1 MVCYSGYLY
10 TQHSISGEKRV
21 FRCEDRNCKSRC
33 HMNIQMEV
41 FVKEPSEHSH
51 APDPDRVHII
61 QLKNE
66 IKTRGSSSEEATSTI
81 LFDALRTIP
90 LNAVPDLPSN
100 KSLMQ
105 TIRRKRQPVQLD
117 ENGQLP
123 FVFRLT
129 DRGENFVLFEDPSML
144 IFTCDKNLSI
154 LKKCKHWFMDGT
166 FSICPNSHY
175 QLFTVHGMFS
185 LQIIPLVY
193 VLLIGKAT
201 EDYNDFFEQL
211 LLLHDF
217 EPESILVDY
226 EIATLK
232 SIRKNFPDAQP
243 IGCLFHMSQ
252 CLWRELRTLGYQKKY
267 TTNDKFRMNVK
278 KLLALAFVPVSDVVK
293 GYALIVDDF
302 DDEDNPLLDY
312 FERVW
317 VGKKKGRGIQRYQ
330 PKFSLQLWNMYE
342 RVIQDLPRSNNSIE
356 GWHHAFNSRVSIK
369 HPSIVKLTKCIL
381 REQSRFE
388 VDIERLRAGAPPEKR
403 KKVYA
408 ELDARLK
415 TVTLSYNI
423 ADIEDYLNRI
433 AMNLKIGV

>member
-1 MVCYSGYLY
+1 
-10 TQHSISGEKRV
+10 
-21 FRCEDRNCKSRC
+21 
-33 HMNIQMEV
+33 
-41 FVKEPSEHSH
+41 
-51 APDPDRVHII
+51 
-61 QLKNE
+61 
-66 IKTRGSSSEEATSTI
+66 
-81 LFDALRTIP
+81 
-90 LNAVPDLPSN
+90 
-100 KSLMQ
+100 
-105 TIRRKRQPVQLD
+105 
-117 ENGQLP
+117 
-123 FVFRLT
+123 
-129 DRGENFVLFEDPSML
+129 
-144 IFTCDKNLSI
+144 
-154 LKKCKHWFMDGT
+154 
-166 FSICPNSHY
+166 
-175 QLFTVHGMFS
+175 MFS

-193 VLLIGKAT
+193 VLLIGKAA

-232 SIRKNFPDAQP
+232 SIRTKFPDAQP
-243 IGCLFHMSQ
+243 IGNFSYDFLSTKVYFFYKIGCLFHMSQ
-252 CLWRELRTLGYQKKY
+252 CLWRELRTLGFQNKY
-267 TTNDKFRMNVK
+267 TTNDKFRRNVK

-302 DDEDNPLLDY
+302 DDEDYPLLDY

-317 VGKKKGRGIQRYQ
+317 VGKKKGRGLCSFKFIYFMSSIIHNPYLGIQRYQ

-388 VDIERLRAGAPPEKR
+388 VDIERLRAGAPPEKK

-408 ELDARLK
+408 DLDARLK